1 MAAPA
6 PRDPRRGTSRPGAN
20 SRGSDRRYAL
30 PTRWRT
36 RSRSRSPASRSAD
49 ARPVGPRRDPRDPG
63 PAWRRRRA
71 ARSRLEGD
79 RASTADR
86 SSSLS
91 STWRRSTRLA
101 HGIGGQQAMMVPGDR
116 VPDREAR
123 RRHLVEP
130 QVRAVIAAADL
141 HDSHQSLERS
151 VQLDVPL
158 QDDRVREEGILARA
172 EAELR
177 VGILDLER
185 HHYRDAEARQ
195 DAHQPVER
203 LPEVL
208 AEPR

>member
-49 ARPVGPRRDPRDPG
+49 ARPVGPRRDPQDPG

-79 RASTADR
+79 RA
-86 SSSLS
+86 
-91 STWRRSTRLA
+91 
-101 HGIGGQQAMMVPGDR
+101 
-116 VPDREAR
+116 
-123 RRHLVEP
+123 
-130 QVRAVIAAADL
+130 
-141 HDSHQSLERS
+141 
-151 VQLDVPL
+151 
-158 QDDRVREEGILARA
+158 REEGILARA

-195 DAHQPVER
+195 DAHQPVE
-203 LPEVL
+203 
-208 AEPR
+208 